1 MKHKILF
8 IGIAVVMLVVIIGS
22 SYAFLSSQSEGT
34 KDHIVKAGKLE
45 IRFTDENNS
54 KINLEG
60 AYPIP
65 DSEGM
70 RGTPHTFTITNTGT
84 LPLSYQISLE
94 DNTSLYNSHND
105 TGKIFGENQ
114 LKLGITNSNG
124 NTTYQMYKKGAL
136 IEGTLDASASATYTI
151 RLWIPEHIGN
161 EVQGFHFHANIKVD
175 SVQTLGNKNQ
185 NITKIYA
192 YNQEKDSSTFC
203 VTGEESTCQEITTP
217 KATYDVGTI
226 IKYKVNDTEEKYFH
240 VMFDNGDTLTLQ
252 QRENTVYKTP
262 WYSSSDDN
270 TQGPITALSN
280 LEDTVNS
287 WVNVNDLTY
296 ALGAAIFK
304 DNQYTGCSS
313 YNLCTTNAYTLGQRT
328 AKARLISVQEAQV
341 LGCSNSRKSCPVWM
355 YNYLQDSTSYGGTVN
370 QSGEEYGSNIA
381 YWTTTARE
389 NFILSSVGGTTP
401 TNAWNIYYGGN
412 IDNSSTKTS
421 ITGTRA
427 VVEINKL
434 DKEAIKTIP
443 RNEFILAI
451 FKYNQNKES
460 ANFCVTGE
468 EHTCEQI
475 YETPMTYETGTIIK
489 YKVND
494 SEEKYFHV
502 MFDNGNTLTLQQ
514 RENIISGVAWNNNSD
529 SSKGPLTALAALESK
544 TSTWTNV
551 LDQTYTLGS
560 TIFKDNAFTGC
571 STTSCTNNLYTLPT
585 RTAKARLITIQELS
599 SLGCK
604 HATSKT
610 CPVWSYNYLHDSISY
625 GGTINIADGKN
636 YAYWTSSANSSTAAW
651 YNGTY
656 WSIGYT
662 TVTVTGHGVRPVVV
676 IQK

>member
-1 MKHKILF
+1 MKYKILF
-8 IGIAVVMLVVIIGS
+8 IKILIAMIILILGS

-34 KDHIVKAGKLE
+34 KNHIVKAGKLE
-45 IRFTDENNS
+45 ISFSDVDNS

-60 AYPIP
+60 AYPIA

-70 RGTPHTFTITNTGT
+70 KGTPHTFTITNTGT

-114 LKLGITNSNG
+114 LKLGITNGNG
-124 NTTYQMYKKGAL
+124 NTTYQMYTKDNF
-136 IEGTLDASASATYTI
+136 IEGTLDSGASATYTI

-175 SVQTLGNKNQ
+175 SVQTLGEKNQ

-252 QRENTVYKTP
+252 QRENTILGIP
-262 WYSSSDDN
+262 WYGGNASDN
-270 TQGPITALSN
+270 TKGPLTILSALEEAVSTWN
-280 LEDTVNS
+280 
-287 WVNVNDLTY
+287 NVNDLTY
-296 ALGAAIFK
+296 ALGTTVFK
-304 DNQYTGCSS
+304 DNFYTGCSTS
-313 YNLCTTNAYTLGQRT
+313 NSNPCTTNKYTLANRT
-328 AKARLISVQEAQV
+328 AKARLLSVQEANTF
-341 LGCSNSRKSCPVWM
+341 GCTTAVESCPVWM
-355 YNYLQDSTSYGGTVN
+355 YNNLDQTVDGNYG
-370 QSGEEYGSNIA
+370 
-381 YWTTTARE
+381 YW
-389 NFILSSVGGTTP
+389 LSS
-401 TNAWNIYYGGN
+401 A
-412 IDNSSTKTS
+412 NSSTSGHGWFILQSGSRSGHYTLATD
-421 ITGTRA
+421 TGARA
-427 VVEINKL
+427 VVEVNKL
-434 DKEAIKTIP
+434 NKDAIRTIS
-443 RNEFILAI
+443 RNENILAI
-451 FKYNQNKES
+451 FKYNQSKDS
-460 ANFCVTGE
+460 STFCVTGE
-468 EHTCEQI
+468 EHTCEQV
-475 YETPMTYETGTIIK
+475 YETPTTHETGTIIK